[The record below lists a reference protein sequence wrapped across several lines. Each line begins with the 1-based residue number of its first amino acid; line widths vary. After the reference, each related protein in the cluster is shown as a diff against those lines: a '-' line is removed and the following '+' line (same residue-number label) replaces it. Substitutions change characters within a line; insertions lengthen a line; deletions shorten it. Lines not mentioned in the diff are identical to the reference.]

1 MRVLHLNTHSSGGS
15 YEYAALLSTALAE
28 QGIESHLRCK
38 NSPPAEPSRLFL
50 DRVIRRLYVS
60 FSTEPWHGTRRL
72 LSPPAPEDLEGVD
85 VVHLHTVADW
95 FDVPRWLETLPGR
108 MGVVISLH
116 DMWHVTGGCFLYRG
130 CDRYANAVHP
140 CDPCPIL
147 RWPASRVLAKAA
159 HSRKLQAYR
168 NCGARMVANS
178 RWLAEIAGRSPLA
191 KACGGVRV
199 IPPGIDT
206 MVFRPQDKN
215 LCRKYLDLPADAF
228 VIVTGGASLND
239 VNKNVPWLF
248 EQLSHLPDPRGVM
261 VLAFGEGTM
270 PLLDRL
276 NVRFTGG
283 IRERRD
289 LARLFAAA
297 DVFVSASLMET
308 YGLTLV
314 EAMACG
320 TPVVAFRVGGIPEA
334 AANGQGAILCEPQHA
349 AALIEAITKLRNSPE
364 LRARLGDIAQKTT
377 HIRNAPGSFANR
389 FAELYRERVRLAKA
403 PSNSASVLLA

>member
-1 MRVLHLNTHSSGGS
+1 MKVLQLNTHSSGGS

-28 QGIESHLRCK
+28 QGIESHVLCK
-38 NSPPAEPSRLFL
+38 NSPSAETGRVLL
-50 DRVIRRLYVS
+50 DRIIRRSYVS

-72 LSPPAPEDLEGVD
+72 LAPPAAEDLEGVD
-85 VVHLHTVADW
+85 VVHLHVVADW
-95 FDVPRWLETLPGR
+95 FDVPSWLETLPGR

-116 DMWHVTGGCFLYRG
+116 GMWHVTGGCFLYRG
-130 CDRYANAVHP
+130 CDRYTNPIQP

-147 RWPASRVLAKAA
+147 RWPANRFLAKAA
-159 HSRKLQAYR
+159 YSRKLRAYR

-178 RWLAEIAGRSPLA
+178 QWLADIARRSPIA
-191 KACGGVRV
+191 QACGGVRA

-206 MVFRPQDKN
+206 TVFKPQDKN
-215 LCRKYLDLPADAF
+215 LCRKHLDLPPDPF
-228 VIVTGGASLND
+228 VIATGATSLRD
-239 VNKNVPWLF
+239 ANKNVAWLL
-248 EQLSHLPDPRGVM
+248 EQLSHLPDLQGVI
-261 VLAFGEGTM
+261 VLAFGDGGVAVPEG
-270 PLLDRL
+270 L

-334 AANGQGAILCEPQHA
+334 APDGQGTILCAPQDSP
-349 AALIEAITKLRNSPE
+349 ALIEAIMRLRSSPQ
-364 LRARLGDIAQKTT
+364 LREEFGSAASQLAST
-377 HIRNAPGSFANR
+377 RNAKNQFAAA
-389 FAELYRERVRLAKA
+389 FTEVYRDCLKA
-403 PSNSASVLLA
+403 ITTGVSNQPLPCA